1 MAEPADSSEEL
12 GSLSLTKGNK
22 ESSNTTKGILFLI
35 TSAFF
40 FALMAVFVRLAGD
53 IHFVQKAFF
62 RNAVAFIIA
71 LGGTIKD
78 VRVNG
83 KEAVSIPKGA
93 MLYLFLR
100 AIAGSVGVF
109 GNFYAIDRI
118 LLADAAIL
126 NKMAPFFTILFCYII
141 LKEKIKPLPM
151 VCIIIAFLGSIL
163 IVKPSFDFSKML
175 PTLTAFMG
183 GVGAGLAYASI
194 RKLSYLGCNG
204 KIIILFFSA
213 FSMLLS
219 VPYLIT
225 SFNPMSGYQTLMLCL
240 AGACAAG
247 GQFSVTAA
255 YYHAPA
261 NKISIYDYTQVLFST
276 LFGFIFFAQI
286 PDWMSLIGY
295 FIIISMAI
303 LNYLYTHKH
312 NKTE

>member
-1 MAEPADSSEEL
+1 MEPVDSSEE
-12 GSLSLTKGNK
+12 
-22 ESSNTTKGILFLI
+22 SNNTNITKGILFLI

-40 FALMAVFVRLAGD
+40 FALMAVFVKLAGD

-71 LGGTIKD
+71 LGGTLKD
-78 VRVNG
+78 VKLNG
-83 KEAVSIPKGA
+83 RQAIAIPKGA

-118 LLADAAIL
+118 MLADAAIL

-141 LKEKIKPLPM
+141 LKEKIKPIPL

-163 IVKPSFDFSKML
+163 IVKPSFNFTQML
-175 PTLTAFMG
+175 PTLAAFMG

-204 KIIILFFSA
+204 KIIILFFSV

-219 VPYLIT
+219 VPYMIT
-225 SFNPMSGYQTLMLCL
+225 NFNPMTARQVFMLCC

-261 NKISIYDYTQVLFST
+261 NKISIYDYSQVIFST

-286 PDWMSLIGY
+286 PDWMSILGY

-303 LNYLYTHKH
+303 VNYIYTHKD
-312 NKTE
+312 KKLDQIQK

>member
-1 MAEPADSSEEL
+1 MKVD
-12 GSLSLTKGNK
+12 
-22 ESSNTTKGILFLI
+22 SNTTKGILFI
-35 TSAFF
+35 ICSAFF
-40 FALMAVFVRLAGD
+40 FALMAVFVKLAGD
-53 IHFVQKAFF
+53 IHFIQKAFF

-71 LGGTIKD
+71 LIGTLRD
-78 VRVNG
+78 LRQNG
-83 KEAVSIPKGA
+83 REAISIPKGA
-93 MLYLFLR
+93 MLFLFLR

-126 NKMAPFFTILFCYII
+126 NKMAPFFTILFCFII
-141 LKEKIKPLPM
+141 LKEKIKPVPLI
-151 VCIIIAFLGSIL
+151 CIIIAFSGSIL
-163 IVKPSFDFSKML
+163 IVKPSFNFTQMI
-175 PTLTAFMG
+175 PTLAAFMG

-194 RKLSYLGCNG
+194 RKLSYLKCNG

-225 SFNPMSGYQTLMLCL
+225 SFNPMTLHQTMMLLC

-261 NKISIYDYTQVLFST
+261 SKISIYDYSQILFST
-276 LFGFIFFAQI
+276 LFGFVFFAQI
-286 PDWMSLIGY
+286 PDMLSIIGY
-295 FIIISMAI
+295 IIIIGMAI
-303 LNYLYTHKH
+303 INYLYTHKK
-312 NKTE
+312 NI

>member
-1 MAEPADSSEEL
+1 MAEPAVNSEEQ
-12 GSLSLTKGNK
+12 TKT
-22 ESSNTTKGILFLI
+22 NTSKGIFFLI
-35 TSAFF
+35 CSAFF

-53 IHFVQKAFF
+53 IHFIQKAFF
-62 RNAVAFIIA
+62 RNAVAFMIA

-78 VRVNG
+78 VRQNG
-83 KEAVSIPKGA
+83 REAITIPKGA
-93 MLYLFLR
+93 LLFLFLR
-100 AIAGSVGVF
+100 AIAGSIGVF

-118 LLADAAIL
+118 LLSDAAIL

-141 LKEKIKPLPM
+141 LKEKIKPVPM
-151 VCIIIAFLGSIL
+151 ICIIIAFLGSIL
-163 IVKPSFDFSKML
+163 IVKPSFNFTQML
-175 PTLTAFMG
+175 PTLAAFMG

-219 VPYLIT
+219 VPYMIT
-225 SFNPMSGYQTLMLCL
+225 SFNPMSPRQLLMLCL
-240 AGACAAG
+240 AGSCAAG

-261 NKISIYDYTQVLFST
+261 NKISIYDYSQVLFST

-286 PDWMSLIGY
+286 PDWMSLLGY
-295 FIIISMAI
+295 IIIITMAI
-303 LNYLYTHKH
+303 VNYIYMHH
-312 NKTE
+312 NDKIYNIKND

>member
-1 MAEPADSSEEL
+1 
-12 GSLSLTKGNK
+12 
-22 ESSNTTKGILFLI
+22 
-35 TSAFF
+35 
-40 FALMAVFVRLAGD
+40 MAVFVKLAGD
-53 IHFVQKAFF
+53 IHFIQKAFF
-62 RNAVAFIIA
+62 RNAVAFMIA

-78 VRVNG
+78 VRLNG
-83 KEAVSIPKGA
+83 KEAIIIPKGA
-93 MLYLFLR
+93 LLYLFLR
-100 AIAGSVGVF
+100 AIAGSIGVF

-141 LKEKIKPLPM
+141 LKEKIEPIPM
-151 VCIIIAFLGSIL
+151 ICIIIAFLGSIL
-163 IVKPSFDFSKML
+163 IVKPSFNFTQML
-175 PTLTAFMG
+175 PTLAAFTG

-219 VPYLIT
+219 VPYMIT
-225 SFNPMSGYQTLMLCL
+225 SFNPMTAKQVLMLCC

-261 NKISIYDYTQVLFST
+261 NKISIYDYSQVLFST
-276 LFGFIFFAQI
+276 MFGFIFFAQI
-286 PDWMSLIGY
+286 PDWMSLLGY
-295 FIIISMAI
+295 IIIISMAI
-303 LNYLYTHKH
+303 VNYIYTHRKE
-312 NKTE
+312 NKTIN

>member
-1 MAEPADSSEEL
+1 MENDL
-12 GSLSLTKGNK
+12 K
-22 ESSNTTKGILFLI
+22 KGIFFI
-35 TSAFF
+35 ISSAFF
-40 FALMAVFVRLAGD
+40 FAFMAVFVRLAGD
-53 IHFVQKAFF
+53 IHFIQKAFF
-62 RNAVAFIIA
+62 RNVVAFLIA

-78 VRVNG
+78 LHQNG
-83 KEAVSIPKGA
+83 KETLIIPKGA
-93 MLYLFLR
+93 LFYLFLR

-118 LLADAAIL
+118 VLADATIL
-126 NKMAPFFTILFCYII
+126 NKMGPFFTILFCYII
-141 LKEKIKPLPM
+141 LKEKIRPIPLI
-151 VCIIIAFLGSIL
+151 CIIIAFLGSVL
-163 IVKPSFDFSKML
+163 IVKPSFNFTKML
-175 PTLTAFMG
+175 PTLAAFMG
-183 GVGAGLAYASI
+183 GIGAGLAYASI

-225 SFNPMSGYQTLMLCL
+225 SFNPMTWQQILYLCC

-261 NKISIYDYTQVLFST
+261 NKISIYEYSQVLFST

-286 PDWMSLIGY
+286 PDTLSIIGY
-295 FIIISMAI
+295 IIIISMAI
-303 LNYLYTHKH
+303 LNFFYMHRQLK
-312 NKTE
+312 N

>member
-1 MAEPADSSEEL
+1 MEEPADNSEK
-12 GSLSLTKGNK
+12 SNNITKGVF
-22 ESSNTTKGILFLI
+22 FLI
-35 TSAFF
+35 CSAFF
-40 FALMAVFVRLAGD
+40 FALMAVFVKLAGD
-53 IHFVQKAFF
+53 IHFIQKAFF
-62 RNAVAFIIA
+62 RNAVAFMIA

-78 VRVNG
+78 VRLNG
-83 KEAVSIPKGA
+83 KEAIAIPKGA

-100 AIAGSVGVF
+100 AIAGSIGVF

-118 LLADAAIL
+118 VLADAAIL
-126 NKMAPFFTILFCYII
+126 NKMAPFFTILFSYII
-141 LKEKIKPLPM
+141 LKEKIKPIPM
-151 VCIIIAFLGSIL
+151 ICIIIAFLGSIL
-163 IVKPSFDFSKML
+163 IVKPSFNFTQML
-175 PTLTAFMG
+175 PTLAAFMG

-225 SFNPMSGYQTLMLCL
+225 SFNPMTGYQVLMLCC
-240 AGACAAG
+240 AGGCAAG

-261 NKISIYDYTQVLFST
+261 NKISIYDYSQVLFST
-276 LFGFIFFAQI
+276 MFGFIFFAQI

-303 LNYLYTHKH
+303 VNYIYTHSRH
-312 NKTE
+312 CEAEGRGNP